1 MGNGAIKSSPRALLA
16 LLLAWLA
23 PGAGHVYLG
32 RRARGIIIFLTIGA
46 TFWIGVAMGGVMT
59 VDSRNEQWWFVA
71 DMFAGVH
78 GLVSWQRQEQVWNRL
93 LGEADAAERAGWG
106 DPAGQQALMDKRLSE
121 AGLALVAP
129 TDTVAR
135 AFAGVA
141 GLLNL
146 MCIFDAVLLAL
157 MRVGG
162 EAPPKGPPARRQQQ

>member
-1 MGNGAIKSSPRALLA
+1 MGNSAARSSPQALLA
-16 LLLAWLA
+16 AALAWLV

-32 RRARGIIIFLTIGA
+32 RRTRGIIIFLAIGA

-59 VDSRNEQWWFVA
+59 VDSRNERWWFVA
-71 DMFAGVH
+71 DMFTGVH
-78 GLVSWQRQEQVWNRL
+78 GLVSWQRQERVWQQE
-93 LGEADAAERAGWG
+93 LGEGAAAVETAD
-106 DPAGQQALMDKRLSE
+106 PSVMDKKLHQ

-146 MCIFDAVLLAL
+146 MCVFDATMLSL
-157 MRVGG
+157 MGVRG
-162 EAPPKGPPARRQQQ
+162 EPPPKDTAEEGGRL